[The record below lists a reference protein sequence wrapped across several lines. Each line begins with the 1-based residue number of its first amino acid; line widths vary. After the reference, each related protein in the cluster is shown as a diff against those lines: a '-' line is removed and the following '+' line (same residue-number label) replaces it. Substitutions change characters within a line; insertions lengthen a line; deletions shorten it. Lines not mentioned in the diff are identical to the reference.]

1 LNTFSVNRKII
12 KSPVVILYQSESLKT
27 SLAICIDQK
36 QKDKKNKNGKGQ
48 NIPPMFLLGQVI
60 GSNF

>member
-1 LNTFSVNRKII
+1 MSCFHKSWLNIFS
-12 KSPVVILYQSESLKT
+12 VILYQSESLKT